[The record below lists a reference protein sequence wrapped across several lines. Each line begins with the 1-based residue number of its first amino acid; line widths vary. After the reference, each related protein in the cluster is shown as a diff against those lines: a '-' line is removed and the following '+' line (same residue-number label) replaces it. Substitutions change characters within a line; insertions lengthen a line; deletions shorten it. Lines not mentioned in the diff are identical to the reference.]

1 MAAAHGAADV
11 ARRGSSPAY
20 EVLALQTALE
30 LGDHTVADRLF
41 ELVATVEGERAPTAA
56 LQAAALAAE
65 DGDGLLAAA
74 DRWQELGDLLAAA
87 DAAAS
92 AALVF
97 RRQGRRG
104 SDSTAVAR
112 AQRLSD
118 ACEGAHTPALT
129 AAARPLPLTAR
140 EREIA
145 TLAARGLT
153 NREIADR
160 LVVSVRTVEGHVYRI
175 CNKLGVNERSALKP
189 ILERRAAE

>member
-1 MAAAHGAADV
+1 M
-11 ARRGSSPAY
+11 
-20 EVLALQTALE
+20 LALHTALE
-30 LGDHTVADRLF
+30 LGDHTVAGRLF
-41 ELVATVEGERAPTAA
+41 ELAGTVEGERASTAA
-56 LQAAALAAE
+56 LQAEALATG

-74 DRWQELGDLLAAA
+74 DRWEELGDQLAAA

-104 SDSTAVAR
+104 SDFMAGAT
-112 AQRLSD
+112 AQRLRD

-129 AAARPLPLTAR
+129 AAARPLPLTER

-145 TLAARGLT
+145 TLAARGLA

-160 LVVSVRTVEGHVYRI
+160 LVVSVRTVEGHIYRI

-189 ILERRAAE
+189 ILHGRPVE

>member
-1 MAAAHGAADV
+1 MTTRSLA
-11 ARRGSSPAY
+11 GSSS
-20 EVLALQTALE
+20 LR
-30 LGDHTVADRLF
+30 GRWRD
-41 ELVATVEGERAPTAA
+41 ERAPTAA
-56 LQAAALAAE
+56 MQAEALATG

-74 DRWQELGDLLAAA
+74 DRWEELGDQLAAA

-112 AQRLSD
+112 AQRLRD

-129 AAARPLPLTAR
+129 AAARPLPLTER

-145 TLAARGLT
+145 TLAARGLA

-160 LVVSVRTVEGHVYRI
+160 LVVSVRTVEGHIYRI

-189 ILERRAAE
+189 ILEGRAVE